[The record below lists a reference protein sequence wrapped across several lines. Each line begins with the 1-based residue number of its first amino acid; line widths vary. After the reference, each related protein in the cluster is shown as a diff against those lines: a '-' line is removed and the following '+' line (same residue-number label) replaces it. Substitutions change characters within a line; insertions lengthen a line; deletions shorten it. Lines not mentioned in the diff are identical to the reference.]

1 MEEVG
6 AMARLTVDED
16 EVVVRLSGPEMLLAR
31 RSRIRVPLAQ
41 VRGASVEPDWWRVL
55 RGEAHHHGHWLPDR
69 FCVGAWEY
77 PGGRDFV
84 AVHEHGPVVLVD
96 LTRSAPFARLAVS
109 AGDAADAESAVR
121 AIRRTL

>member
-1 MEEVG
+1 
-6 AMARLTVDED
+6 MARLTVDD
-16 EVVVRLSGPEMLLAR
+16 GEVVVTLSGPEMLLAHR
-31 RSRIRVPLAQ
+31 RRVRVPLAQ
-41 VRGASVEPDWWRVL
+41 VRSASVEPDWWRVL
-55 RGEAHHHGHWLPDR
+55 RGEPHHGHWLPDR

-96 LTRSAPFARLAVS
+96 LARSAPFARLAVS
-109 AGDAADAESAVR
+109 DDDAEAAVQ